1 MNDETIRGNSMQT
14 AMAEEVPGVKSRDQD
29 IDSGRV
35 TRRDLAEGRIEKVM
49 TERTTMVP
57 ISEFGLRFENAF
69 QMGEAAKLMAT
80 AGPML
85 PEWLQGNVGGCWG
98 IILRATELGISPL
111 TLANWTYIT
120 EKKNQDGSIT
130 KRVAYES
137 QFYHAIVEAR
147 APIKESLQHEII
159 GEGDERKCRVWA
171 TFKGETK
178 PKVFESETLGKLR
191 PPRNQYGGI
200 KGSPLWDRKPEVQ
213 MFYDASRDW
222 SRINCPHILGGVYAR
237 EEMEENEDHV
247 GPDQAKDVSP
257 KLRER
262 LRGPV
267 GEGFEHTKSSIEASI
282 AAATTVDH
290 KRSGKASAVA
300 GPAADEVMPSVEA
313 ASSSLQPPAVGD
325 DAASVDAPVR

>member
-1 MNDETIRGNSMQT
+1 MTDTSTVEET
-14 AMAEEVPGVKSRDQD
+14 
-29 IDSGRV
+29 GRV
-35 TRRDLAEGRIEKVM
+35 TRRDLAEGKIEKVM

-57 ISEFGLRFENAF
+57 ISDFGLRFENAF

-111 TLANWTYIT
+111 TLANWSYLV
-120 EKKNQDGSIT
+120 ENKGV

-147 APIKESLQHEII
+147 APIKESLQHEIL
-159 GEGDERKCRVWA
+159 GEGEERRCRVWA
-171 TFKGETK
+171 TFKGETR
-178 PKVFESETLGKLR
+178 PKEFMSETLAHLR
-191 PPRNQYGGI
+191 PAKNEYGKT
-200 KGSPLWDRKPEVQ
+200 KGSPLWDRKPALQ
-213 MFYDASRDW
+213 LFYDASRDW
-222 SRINCPHILGGVYAR
+222 ARIHCPHILGGVYAR
-237 EEMEENEDHV
+237 DELEEAEQHI
-247 GPDQAKDVSP
+247 GPDHAKDVSP
-257 KLRER
+257 TLRER

-290 KRSGKASAVA
+290 KKSGKATALA
-300 GPAADEVMPSVEA
+300 GPADGDASVET
-313 ASSSLQPPAVGD
+313 ASSSQVPPAHGD
-325 DAASVDAPVR
+325 GAVTTDQIEGADH

>member
-1 MNDETIRGNSMQT
+1 MTETDVDN
-14 AMAEEVPGVKSRDQD
+14 
-29 IDSGRV
+29 GRV
-35 TRRDLAEGRIEKVM
+35 TRRDLAEGKIEKVM
-49 TERTTMVP
+49 SERTTMVP
-57 ISEFGLRFENAF
+57 ISDFGLRFENAF

-130 KRVAYES
+130 KRIAYES

-178 PKVFESETLGKLR
+178 PKEFLSETLGKLR
-191 PPRNQYGGI
+191 PGRNQYGAI

-222 SRINCPHILGGVYAR
+222 ARINCPHILGGVYAR

-247 GPDQAKDVSP
+247 GPDHAKDVSP

-290 KRSGKASAVA
+290 KRSGKAIPA
-300 GPAADEVMPSVEA
+300 GPAAAADETSAEA
-313 ASSSLQPPAVGD
+313 ASSPPQPPAPGD
-325 DAASVDAPVR
+325 GAAPADQPRE